1 MKTIQVTPLFE
12 DVGFCKNVFQS
23 VTKPYY
29 YCNRDIVDGI
39 WYISTPDDFEN
50 DCRIRKDVLIEIF
63 RNGKVIALDGNDDFE
78 GKNPFV
84 PFCSFREELTRSF
97 HKEHPNLK
105 DYYAMKQKLLSL
117 PGGEAYADPSSC
129 QDNWLFHL
137 DFGNEKEQVV
147 GTASRMDIQYSIL
160 AVEYKHKPT
169 GFVFTNYRL
178 RSVEMPPHST
188 SHDLLLYDWQEE
200 L

>member
-23 VTKPYY
+23 VAKPYY
-29 YCNRDIVDGI
+29 YCNRDIVD
-39 WYISTPDDFEN
+39 
-50 DCRIRKDVLIEIF
+50 
-63 RNGKVIALDGNDDFE
+63 ALDGNGDFD

-129 QDNWLFHL
+129 QDNWLFQL